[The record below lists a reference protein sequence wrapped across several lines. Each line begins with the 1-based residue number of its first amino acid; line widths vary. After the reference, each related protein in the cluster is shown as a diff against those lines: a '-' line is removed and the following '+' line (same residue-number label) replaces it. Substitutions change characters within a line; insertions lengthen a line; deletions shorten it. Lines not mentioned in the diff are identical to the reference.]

1 MSGTT
6 IYFGKINLISE
17 HIYKVYS
24 NELKMRD
31 ILVDILINFKH
42 GLRYE
47 EEHTYLG
54 DDGAQHS
61 DTTSYSIFIREK
73 TDTYIRGRLD
83 KESQLKY
90 KVKNPITQ
98 ELESKLVSNTDAIEF
113 YFDVFNEMVGYN
125 TSMRFGH
132 KKFLEVFAQMLNSAA
147 KLADKEYVFC
157 VDRYTRGININDL
170 YRELKAID
178 GIRQLKFTIK
188 PVNPDTEM
196 LDSIQENG
204 SDKLEEFEEANISQK
219 SIIFT
224 STSRLGLN
232 IDSKAVKESLDE
244 VGNIQKDLP
253 VEKATRNGYVKVEAT
268 GRNGITR
275 STEDHEPV
283 RKHIKRMTEFVK
295 ACEEIIRNT
304 I

>member
-1 MSGTT
+1 MEEKEVDLPANDTENRKTQIISLLELGFCNREVAEQTGIPMGTVS
-6 IYFGKINLISE
+6 YCAAAWRKKHKGEK
-17 HIYKVYS
+17 
-24 NELKMRD
+24 LK
-31 ILVDILINFKH
+31 K
-42 GLRYE
+42 
-47 EEHTYLG
+47 
-54 DDGAQHS
+54 S
-61 DTTSYSIFIREK
+61 KKEK
-73 TDTYIRGRLD
+73 QRAESA
-83 KESQLKY
+83 KESPKVDNSDRHLCKSCKFRSNRPEVNNCDYVAITKHSRGCKVEECTKY
-90 KVKNPITQ
+90 
-98 ELESKLVSNTDAIEF
+98 E
-113 YFDVFNEMVGYN
+113 
-125 TSMRFGH
+125 
-132 KKFLEVFAQMLNSAA
+132 
-147 KLADKEYVFC
+147 
-157 VDRYTRGININDL
+157 
-170 YRELKAID
+170 
-178 GIRQLKFTIK
+178 
-188 PVNPDTEM
+188 NPDTEM